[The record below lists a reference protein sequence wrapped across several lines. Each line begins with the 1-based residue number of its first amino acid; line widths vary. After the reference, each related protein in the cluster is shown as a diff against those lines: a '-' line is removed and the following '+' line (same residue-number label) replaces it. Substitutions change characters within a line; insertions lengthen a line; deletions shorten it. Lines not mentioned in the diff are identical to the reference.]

1 VCDPNAIGRQTPLV
15 FILFAVRAPVS
26 MRGDIREIDVTTQDR
41 MLRKRLALV
50 VQSLVSTAL
59 LVLLFRKLD
68 VGALRRLYTTLPVW
82 FYFVSLAVVLGGQA
96 LYAWR
101 WRQVLA
107 ASGVTVTLGTALR
120 QYFIGIF
127 LNNFFPSTVGGD
139 MAKIYYLGRDHGYR
153 PIAASIVLDRLLSIG
168 LLSVLATTM
177 YWIAPD
183 PSPQF
188 AMTRAFVTGI
198 AACLIAGLV
207 LAACGTGGLPRRLA
221 PLGSLAVGFAE
232 RAQRFRHDMAT
243 AARHPTIV
251 FQSAAVVATYFFTL
265 TAVYRAFLLLNTPAD
280 PPFLTLLTAVTT
292 ASLLSNIPIS
302 VNGLGLREQLHAI
315 LLQPL
320 GVPREAAVAI
330 SLLLFAHLLVSS
342 LLGFWFWFR
351 PDRRRSSR

>member
-1 VCDPNAIGRQTPLV
+1 MAAVARVSRQRLT
-15 FILFAVRAPVS
+15 I
-26 MRGDIREIDVTTQDR
+26 
-41 MLRKRLALV
+41 RKRLPLV
-50 VQSLVSTAL
+50 AQSVVSIGL
-59 LVLLFRKLD
+59 LALLFRNLD
-68 VGALRRLYTTLPVW
+68 VGALRGLYTTLPLW
-82 FYFVSLAVVLGGQA
+82 FYFTSLAVVLGGQA

-107 ASGVTVTLGTALR
+107 ASGVPVTVGTAVR

-139 MAKIYYLGRDHGYR
+139 MAKIYYLGQQHGYR

-168 LLSVLATTM
+168 LLAVLATAM

-188 AMTRAFVTGI
+188 AATRAFVTAI
-198 AACLIAGLV
+198 AVCLIAGLV
-207 LAACGTGGLPRRLA
+207 LAARGTGGLPRRLA
-221 PLGSLAVGFAE
+221 PFGSLAVGLAE
-232 RAQRFRHDMAT
+232 RAQRFRYDMAA

-251 FQSAAVVATYFFTL
+251 LQSAAVVATYFFTL
-265 TAVYRAFLLLNTPAD
+265 TVVYRTFLSLNTVAH
-280 PPFLTLLTAVTT
+280 PPYLTLLTAVTT

-342 LLGFWFWFR
+342 LFGLWFWFR
-351 PDRRRSSR
+351 LPAASRGVTTQER

>member
-1 VCDPNAIGRQTPLV
+1 MSDSST
-15 FILFAVRAPVS
+15 
-26 MRGDIREIDVTTQDR
+26 
-41 MLRKRLALV
+41 RKRLALV

-59 LVLLFRKLD
+59 LLLLFRNLD
-68 VGALRRLYTTLPVW
+68 LGALRRLYATLPAW
-82 FYFVSLAVVLGGQA
+82 FYFISLAVVVGGQA

-107 ASGVTVTLGTALR
+107 ASGVPVSASTALR

-139 MAKIYYLGRDHGYR
+139 MAKVFYLGREHGYR

-168 LLSVLATTM
+168 LLAVLATAM

-188 AMTRAFVTGI
+188 AMTRLFVTAI
-198 AACLIAGLV
+198 AVCLVGGLV
-207 LAACGTGGLPRRLA
+207 LAARGTGGLPRRLA
-221 PLGSLAVGFAE
+221 PLGSCAVGLAE
-232 RAQRFRHDMAT
+232 RAQRFRHDMAA
-243 AARHPTIV
+243 AARHPAIV

-265 TAVYRAFLLLNTPAD
+265 TAVYRAFLLLNTTAHPAY
-280 PPFLTLLTAVTT
+280 LTLLTAVTT

-342 LLGFWFWFR
+342 LFGLWFWLR
-351 PDRRRSSR
+351 LPADSQLPNSGLPTPNSQVRL

>member
-1 VCDPNAIGRQTPLV
+1 VGLA
-15 FILFAVRAPVS
+15 AVNVS
-26 MRGDIREIDVTTQDR
+26 PST
-41 MLRKRLALV
+41 RKRLLV
-50 VQSLVSTAL
+50 VGQSLVSIGL
-59 LVLLFRKLD
+59 LVLLFRNLD
-68 VGALRRLYTTLPVW
+68 LVALRGLYATLPAW
-82 FYFVSLAVVLGGQA
+82 FYFISLVVVVGGQV

-107 ASGVTVTLGTALR
+107 ASGVPVSVPTALR

-139 MAKIYYLGRDHGYR
+139 MAKVFYLGREHGYR

-168 LLSVLATTM
+168 LLAVLATAM

-188 AMTRAFVTGI
+188 AITRLFVTGL
-198 AACLIAGLV
+198 AVCLVGGLV
-207 LAACGTGGLPRRLA
+207 LAARGTGGLPKRLA
-221 PLGSLAVGFAE
+221 PFGSLAVGLAE
-232 RAQRFRHDMAT
+232 RAQRFRHDMAA
-243 AARHPTIV
+243 AARHPAIV

-265 TAVYRAFLLLNTPAD
+265 TAVYRAFLLLNTTAHPAY
-280 PPFLTLLTAVTT
+280 LTLLTAVTT

-342 LLGFWFWFR
+342 LVGLWFWLR
-351 PDRRRSSR
+351 LPGKSQIPNPESQIPSEL